1 LDPTLVSSDMH
12 YWRLNP
18 DARLRSRVLCY
29 FAALPAPDGSAR
41 NRPFDEALLLPDGYS
56 ELVFNLAAPYERW
69 PIGENVRRSVMQAGY
84 VIGGRSHSVLTRN
97 MGEVKVVGV
106 KLDSR
111 FLRQLVGVP
120 LAEFRDS
127 TVTMAELNQRSLLN
141 LEDEIGNAHSI
152 AEISAIFDR
161 FLLRMLGKVGPTDA
175 MVDHLLH
182 RIGRE
187 RGTLSIMQWATE
199 QRIDSSNLER
209 RFCAWTGM
217 APKRYARIV
226 RFKHS
231 YHRLLSTQSHG
242 GGNKSAHLDGY
253 YDQSHFDR
261 DFKYFIGVAPAIR
274 LRGALRQETGVSD
287 HLLEGEFA
295 RSACS

>member
-1 LDPTLVSSDMH
+1 ML
-12 YWRLNP
+12 YWRLKP

-29 FAALPAPDGSAR
+29 FAALPAPGASAS
-41 NRPFDEALLLPDGYS
+41 NRHFDEELLLPDGYS

-69 PIGENVRRSVMQAGY
+69 QVGEKTCRSVMRAGY
-84 VIGGRSHSVLTRN
+84 IIGGRSHSVLTRDL
-97 MGEVKVVGV
+97 GEVRVVGI

-127 TVTMAELNQRSLLN
+127 TVTMAELNQTSLLN
-141 LEDEIGNAHSI
+141 LEDEIGNARTI

-175 MVDHLLH
+175 MVDLLLH

-187 RGTLSIMQWATE
+187 RGTLSIMQWANE

-209 RFCAWTGM
+209 RFCAWIGM
-217 APKRYARIV
+217 TPKRYARIV

-231 YHRLLSTQSHG
+231 YHRLLSAPSRG
-242 GGNKSAHLDGY
+242 DKVSVHLDGY
-253 YDQSHFDR
+253 YDQSHFNR

-274 LRGALRQETGVSD
+274 FNGTLQPGTGVSD

-295 RSACS
+295 RSARS

>member
-1 LDPTLVSSDMH
+1 M
-12 YWRLNP
+12 R
-18 DARLRSRVLCY
+18 
-29 FAALPAPDGSAR
+29 
-41 NRPFDEALLLPDGYS
+41 
-56 ELVFNLAAPYERW
+56 
-69 PIGENVRRSVMQAGY
+69 AGY
-84 VIGGRSHSVLTRN
+84 VIGGRSHSVLTRDL
-97 MGEVKVVGV
+97 GEVKVVGV

-127 TVTMAELNQRSLLN
+127 TVTLAELNQRSLLD
-141 LEDEIGNAHSI
+141 LEDEIGNARTI

-161 FLLRMLGKVGPTDA
+161 FLLGMLNKVGQTDA
-175 MVDHLLH
+175 VVDVLLH

-187 RGTLSIMQWATE
+187 RGTLSIMQWAND

-217 APKRYARIV
+217 TPKRYARIV

-231 YHRLLSTQSHG
+231 YHRLLSAQSRG
-242 GGNKSAHLDGY
+242 DRASMYLDGY
-253 YDQSHFDR
+253 YDQSHFSR
-261 DFKYFIGVAPAIR
+261 DFKHFIGVAPAIR
-274 LRGALRQETGVSD
+274 FNGLLRTGTGVSD

-295 RSACS
+295 LSARN